1 MPFIHIFHRR
11 HFRFAFLLCMTS
23 WMLAPQVSSQHV
35 MQALDNHKV
44 ELEGE
49 TMRPGRAF
57 QVANQECPLAGP
69 HFAKARKMRIWNAV
83 LLQIGIV
90 EIVVGILAIEQNQL
104 AFGITAAAAGGIV
117 EGILSNRNE
126 RIQWEVEEGARAFN
140 QCHFMR

>member
-1 MPFIHIFHRR
+1 MPFIHP
-11 HFRFAFLLCMTS
+11 FRYMYFRCAFLVCMTS
-23 WMLAPQVSSQHV
+23 WMLTAQVSSQQLMHT
-35 MQALDNHKV
+35 LGNHKV

-49 TMRPGRAF
+49 KMRPGRAF
-57 QVANQECPLAGP
+57 KVANQECPLAGP

-83 LLQIGIV
+83 LLQVGIV
-90 EIVVGILAIEQNQL
+90 EIVVGVLAIEQNQL